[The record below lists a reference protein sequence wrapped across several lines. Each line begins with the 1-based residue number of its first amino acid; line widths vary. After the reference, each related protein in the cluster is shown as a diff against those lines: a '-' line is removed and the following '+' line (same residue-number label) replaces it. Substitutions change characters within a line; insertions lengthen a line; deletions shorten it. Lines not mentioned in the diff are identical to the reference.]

1 MVADS
6 HSDEGSSRCRNVNKY
21 NKRL

>member
-1 MVADS
+1 VVDS
-6 HSDEGSSRCRNVNKY
+6 HSDEGSSRCRNVNKS